1 MTKVLVT
8 GITGFLGSAI
18 AEKLLSENFDV
29 VGLMRPNSDVWRCK
43 DFTSKVFWV
52 EVNEH
57 WRQNLLDQSPD
68 IIIHCA
74 WMGVGSGSR
83 NNWNEQIKNIEFL
96 TNLLEIGAEISV
108 KKIIFL
114 GSQAEYGRMFEKVN
128 EQKMAAALD
137 AYSAVKLS
145 SLEIVKAFCSLNNI
159 KWVWLRVF
167 SVFGEKEDESWLIPA
182 LIKIMQKNNEMDLTE
197 GQQKYAYLY
206 VLDFA
211 KFIHKIVIH
220 QVPSGIYNLSSDTT
234 RSIRSIAES
243 IRDLVNPSFKLNF
256 GAIPY
261 RPNQSMY
268 VEGDISKLTGSI
280 GEIDFTDFEL
290 ALRKTIG
297 YYLTE

>member
-1 MTKVLVT
+1 MTKVLIT
-8 GITGFLGSAI
+8 GITGFLGSTI

-29 VGLMRPNSDVWRCK
+29 VGLIRPNSNTWRCK
-43 DFTSKVFWV
+43 DFNNKIFWV

-57 WRQNLLDQSPD
+57 LRQNLLNQKPD

-74 WMGVGSGSR
+74 WMGVNSGSR

-96 TNLLEIGAEISV
+96 TALLEIAAEIFV

-114 GSQAEYGRMFEKVN
+114 GSQAEYGRMFEKVD
-128 EQKMAAALD
+128 EQKMTAASD
-137 AYSAVKLS
+137 AYSAIKLS
-145 SLEIVKAFCSLNNI
+145 SLEIVKAFCSINDIN
-159 KWVWLRVF
+159 WVWLRVF

-182 LIKIMQKNNEMDLTE
+182 LIKRMQNSNEMDLTE
-197 GQQKYAYLY
+197 GKQKYAYLY

-211 KFIHKIVIH
+211 KIIHKIIICP
-220 QVPSGIYNLSSDTT
+220 VPSGIYNLSNNTA
-234 RSIRSIAES
+234 RSIRNIAES
-243 IRDLVNPSFKLNF
+243 IRNLVNSSFKLNF

-268 VEGDISKLTGSI
+268 VEGDIGKLTGSI
-280 GEIDFTDFEL
+280 GEIDFIDFEL